1 MAGGYMKGV
10 ESLPEDIYSRQPAY
24 RAGVMQRPTA
34 FECRDCG
41 HWVDAPASHLC
52 GADDSGFQ
60 LVHDHDEIR
69 ERFDPGRPVTDL
81 WQYEPLL
88 PVSGEEAVSLGAGGT
103 PLLEAPTLG
112 ESLGVSLALK
122 REGSNPT
129 GSTKDRGTT
138 TLVTHAREAGA
149 AAVSCA
155 STGNAAAS
163 LAAYAARASLP
174 AKLFV
179 PEDLSGGKA
188 VQPDVYGADVTHV
201 EGSYH
206 DAHER
211 CQRASADRA
220 WVDRSAGASPYT
232 GAGARTL
239 GYEIVEQHP
248 SVPDWVVVPMGNG
261 GTLADVYR
269 GLRTFAALD
278 FTAKAPGIL
287 GVQSATN
294 CPIHDA
300 LDGGE
305 RRSGTTMADSIDVES
320 PRRAEDAKRAIRD
333 SEGTSVAVT
342 EEEMRA
348 ALRDLGKAEGVFA
361 EPASATTIAAIDKAR
376 ESGIVDRGDRV
387 VAVVTGTGL
396 KDLDA
401 GWRAVDE
408 TP

>member
-1 MAGGYMKGV
+1 MAGGYMKGA

-24 RAGVMQRPTA
+24 WAGVMQRPTG

-41 HWVDAPASHLC
+41 QWLEAPASHSC
-52 GADDSGFQ
+52 EVEEPAFH
-60 LVHDHDEIR
+60 LVHDYDEIR
-69 ERFDPGRPVTDL
+69 ERFDPGRAVADL

-103 PLLEAPTLG
+103 PLLDAPTLG
-112 ESLGVSLALK
+112 DALGVALALK

-138 TLVTHAREAGA
+138 TLVTHARESGA
-149 AAVSCA
+149 EVVCCA

-179 PEDLSGGKA
+179 PEGFSGGKA
-188 VQPDVYGADVTHV
+188 VQPDVYGAEVTAV

-206 DAHER
+206 DAHES

-232 GAGARTL
+232 DTGARTL
-239 GYEIVEQHP
+239 GYEIAQQSDP
-248 SVPDWVVVPMGNG
+248 APDWVVVPMGNG
-261 GTLADVYR
+261 GTLADAYR
-269 GLRTFAALD
+269 GLETFAALD
-278 FTAKAPGIL
+278 FAADVPGIL

-294 CPIHDA
+294 SPIHDT

-333 SEGTSVAVT
+333 SEGTSVAVS
-342 EEEMRA
+342 EEEMRD
-348 ALRDLGKAEGVFA
+348 ALRNLGTAEGVFA
-361 EPASATTIAAIDKAR
+361 EPASAATIAAVDKAR

-396 KDLDA
+396 KDLEA

-408 TP
+408 TL